1 MSRSA
6 RHQGPLTPR
15 WVRGLLTGALM
26 AFFSTNFV
34 GCGLDYV
41 FRNISPL
48 HPTGWSFAFAPGK
61 DDSALAA
68 ALAVTF
74 RITKAG
80 GTYHFALKDFPPVTL
95 DVPPEDGNDIDKKDE
110 ERKK

>member
-26 AFFSTNFV
+26 AFFSTSFV

-48 HPTGWSFAFAPGK
+48 GS
-61 DDSALAA
+61 DDTAWGIETSSTPALRS
-68 ALAVTF
+68 LRT
-74 RITKAG
+74 
-80 GTYHFALKDFPPVTL
+80 
-95 DVPPEDGNDIDKKDE
+95 
-110 ERKK
+110 

>member
-26 AFFSTNFV
+26 AFFSTSFV

-48 HPTGWSFAFAPGK
+48 HPTGWSFAFPILPSQSGEARTGHG
-61 DDSALAA
+61 A
-68 ALAVTF
+68 
-74 RITKAG
+74 
-80 GTYHFALKDFPPVTL
+80 
-95 DVPPEDGNDIDKKDE
+95 
-110 ERKK
+110 